1 MDSCPK
7 ELRPYE
13 IAHKQKIKEMDNLM
27 WTWFGNYALSAVSV
41 AVEHNLAGKKAKSE
55 YIKEPILSKAITES
69 ELTEEERYEKELQK
83 ALAAEEQWIA
93 VGKIKGL
100 PETVVN

>member
-1 MDSCPK
+1 
-7 ELRPYE
+7 
-13 IAHKQKIKEMDNLM
+13 MDNLM
-27 WTWFGNYALSAVSV
+27 WTWFGNYALSAVTV
-41 AVEHNLAGKKAKSE
+41 AVEHNLAGKKAKSQ

-69 ELTEEERYEKELQK
+69 EMTEEQKYKRELRK
-83 ALAAEEQWIA
+83 ALAAEEHWMA

>member
-13 IAHKQKIKEMDNLM
+13 IAHKQKIKEMDCLM
-27 WTWFGNYALSAVSV
+27 WKWFGDYAMSAVFV
-41 AVEHNLAGKKAKSE
+41 AVERNLLGKKSKSE
-55 YIKEPILSKAITES
+55 YIKEPALSKAIEES
-69 ELTEEERYEKELQK
+69 ELTEEQRYERELQK

-100 PETVVN
+100 PETVIN

>member
-27 WTWFGNYALSAVSV
+27 WTWFGNYALSAVTV
-41 AVEHNLAGKKAKSE
+41 AVEHNLAGKKAKSQ

-69 ELTEEERYEKELQK
+69 EMTEEQKYKRELWK
-83 ALAAEEQWIA
+83 ALAAEEQWMT

-100 PETVVN
+100 PETVIN

>member
-27 WTWFGNYALSAVSV
+27 WTWFGNYALSAVFV
-41 AVEHNLAGKKAKSE
+41 AVEHNLAGKKTKSQ
-55 YIKEPILSKAITES
+55 YLKEPILSKAITES
-69 ELTEEERYEKELQK
+69 ELTEEQRYERDLQK
-83 ALAAEEQWIA
+83 ALATEEQWMA

-100 PETVVN
+100 PETIVN